1 MVTGLATS
9 ANLRTRLIADMKLLR
24 FAAPLQ
30 RAFPQRRNRIARRL
44 RPKLKQR
51 TFLTAGA
58 GIEDQNFH
66 RVRLRRQTLSSARIA
81 RKTGQSLTQLF
92 PMTLTHGKKNDKK
105 QTMLLSSLQSL
116 VTMSS

>member
-1 MVTGLATS
+1 MVTGFATS
-9 ANLRTRLIADMKLLR
+9 ADLRTRLIADVKLLR

-66 RVRLRRQTLSSARIA
+66 RVRLRRQTFSSASLA
-81 RKTGQSLTQLF
+81 EKAGQTFTELF
-92 PMTLTHGKKNDKK
+92 LMAD
-105 QTMLLSSLQSL
+105 S
-116 VTMSS
+116 